1 MPKTQKE
8 SLFRLVKSLS
18 KSEKRQFKLY
28 VNRLESNTDKKF
40 IALFDLLDKMSVY
53 DEQKIANSKI
63 VKREQL
69 SNVKSHLYRQILV
82 SLRLSISS
90 TNKRLQLREQL
101 DYVYILYNKGLY
113 EQSLQMLQR
122 VKAQAIKLDERA
134 TEFQAIEFEKAV
146 QTQYLSKTSFD
157 YVSEIATQS
166 TQIASHNEVTAKLS
180 SLALLL
186 YAKNVHYGYVKNDKE
201 FRDITRFFES
211 HIEEIDLENAGFS
224 ESFWYY
230 KSHLLYSILVQD
242 LLSAYKFANKWVELF
257 YMSPDMIQLHPVF
270 FIRGHQ
276 HLFEILYLLKYM
288 SKFKMALERF
298 ESTLAQPSF
307 PKNHNIS
314 PYIFMGR
321 YNNKINFHFL
331 EGSFDEAIPLIPDV
345 LNGLVQHADQLD
357 QHHIMV
363 LYYKIACIYFGA
375 GNLQKCIAYLQLIIS
390 DKSLRVHQDL
400 MCFSRVLN
408 VVAHYDAGL
417 DFELETQVKQTY
429 KFLLKMDELQAV
441 QKEMIRFMRSL
452 TDIYPNELKQ
462 AFRQLHASLKHFEN
476 DPYEKRS
483 FLYLDILSWLE
494 SKIENR
500 SIGEVIREKASLL
513 IR

>member
-1 MPKTQKE
+1 MPKIQKE
-8 SLFRLVKSLS
+8 SLFRLIKSLS

-40 IALFDLLDKMSVY
+40 IVFFDLLDKMSVY

-63 VKREQL
+63 VKRQQL
-69 SNVKSHLYRQILV
+69 SNVKSHLYKQILV

-146 QTQYLSKTSFD
+146 QTQYLSKTNFD

-166 TQIASHNEVTAKLS
+166 TQIASHNEITAKLS

-201 FRDITRFFES
+201 FKDITTFFES

-230 KSHLLYSILVQD
+230 KSYLLYSILVQD

-288 SKFKMALERF
+288 SKFKIALERF

-345 LNGLVQHADQLD
+345 LNGVVQHVDQLD

-375 GNLQKCIAYLQLIIS
+375 GNLQKCIEYLQLIIS

-417 DFELETQVKQTY
+417 DYELETQVKQTY

-462 AFRQLHASLKHFEN
+462 AFRQLHASLKRFEN

-500 SIGEVIREKASLL
+500 LIGEVIREKASLL

>member
-8 SLFRLVKSLS
+8 SLFRLIKSLS

-40 IALFDLLDKMSVY
+40 IALFDLLDKMLVY

-63 VKREQL
+63 VKREQF
-69 SNVKSHLYRQILV
+69 SNVKSHLYKQILV

-90 TNKRLQLREQL
+90 ANKRLQLREQL

-146 QTQYLSKTSFD
+146 QTQYLSKTDFD

-166 TQIASHNEVTAKLS
+166 TQIASHNEITAKLS

-201 FRDITRFFES
+201 FRDVTTFFES
-211 HIEEIDLENAGFS
+211 HIEEINLDNAGFS

-257 YMSPDMIQLHPVF
+257 FMSPNMIELHPVF

-276 HLFEILYLLKYM
+276 HLFEILYFLKYK
-288 SKFKMALERF
+288 SKFKRALERF
-298 ESTLAQPSF
+298 EAILAQPSF

-331 EGSFDEAIPLIPDV
+331 EGSFEEAIPLIPEV
-345 LNGLVQHADQLD
+345 LNGVVQHTDQLD

-363 LYYKIACIYFGA
+363 LFYKIACIYFGA
-375 GNLQKCIAYLQLIIS
+375 GNLQKCIEYLQLIIS

-417 DFELETQVKQTY
+417 DYELETQVKQTY

-452 TDIYPNELKQ
+452 TDIYPNELKH
-462 AFRQLHASLKHFEN
+462 AFRQLHTSLKGFEN

-500 SIGEVIREKASLL
+500 SIGEIIRQKASLL

>member
-1 MPKTQKE
+1 MYK
-8 SLFRLVKSLS
+8 
-18 KSEKRQFKLY
+18 
-28 VNRLESNTDKKF
+28 
-40 IALFDLLDKMSVY
+40 
-53 DEQKIANSKI
+53 
-63 VKREQL
+63 
-69 SNVKSHLYRQILV
+69 QILV

-146 QTQYLSKTSFD
+146 QTQYLSKTNFD

-166 TQIASHNEVTAKLS
+166 TQIASHNEITAKLS

-201 FRDITRFFES
+201 FRDITTFFES
-211 HIEEIDLENAGFS
+211 HIEEIDLDNAGFS

-288 SKFKMALERF
+288 SKFKIALERF

-345 LNGLVQHADQLD
+345 LNGVVQHVDQLD

-375 GNLQKCIAYLQLIIS
+375 GNLQKCIEYLQLIIS

-417 DFELETQVKQTY
+417 DYELETQVKQTY

-462 AFRQLHASLKHFEN
+462 AFRQLHASLKRFEN

-500 SIGEVIREKASLL
+500 LIGEVIREKASLL